1 MATIVMNGKFQRI
14 DTYSEGTNRYWMVF
28 GDDTVGV
35 TMTEEDMNKLIQELK
50 KHKESNYE
58 K

>member
-14 DTYSEGTNRYWMVF
+14 DTYSEGTNRYWLVF

-35 TMTEEDMNKLIQELK
+35 ILNEEDMNKLINELK
-50 KHKESNYE
+50 KHRGNKDE